1 MKFVINLHK
10 IRTIYMCILKG
21 CIQADVAEKLLY
33 VRKVY
38 AVLQQMHGK

>member
-10 IRTIYMCILKG
+10 IWSIYMCILKSS
-21 CIQADVAEKLLY
+21 IEAYVAEKILN

-38 AVLQQMHGK
+38 TVLQQMHGK